1 MGLNHCSNKSYFLF
15 CPHFSDA
22 LQAQGEG
29 WQAMKLRQRT
39 TKRAKERLDILSTDL
54 SIADARGLSFAAG
67 IRRLRGKVQMRGER
81 TSLALH
87 FPASIP
93 LKGAARA
100 FGEYLSHTHPDSRN
114 GSALLLC
121 ETSVGPDPESPTGTT
136 GPDGNHLHLC
146 SDHTKDSK
154 DSPEDVV
161 VKTCLAL
168 HHQPPPPSITVSS
181 KPVRL
186 SLERSFSVEEDQ
198 QKGVECTLQPARVY
212 TITTQHGML
221 MSGGR
226 GSKESLELDVFK
238 EKSGSG
244 GVGPKGGSVGAH
256 TTLIQ
261 PSTSPSSST
270 SSPTQY
276 HQTGSG
282 RGTGTHHHHG
292 NHHHHHAGPSSSG
305 GACGPSGQSANVSG
319 SHSHH
324 AAHHHSHHHHHLAQ
338 PPLQTSVSAHNIRGW
353 GDGGKGDAECGG
365 LACESCG
372 AVPSRSQGSL
382 DLESASREPGK
393 QRRGLERM
401 WSVDRMTGLVRD
413 DANWFPK
420 ENMFTFQ
427 TATTTM
433 QAAFRGF
440 GPRKRREREQD
451 SAEVNQRNF
460 RKHLRM
466 VGSRRM
472 KAQTFAERRSKSF
485 SRSWSDPTPVK
496 TDSPH
501 EPRDSGDLQTSCGTL
516 DEGGVDEAADWEEE
530 REMERLACE
539 GDDFIPPKIMLIS
552 SKVPKAEYVPTIIR
566 RDDPSIIP
574 ILYDHEHTTFDDILE
589 EIEKKLTAYRR
600 GSKFWRMLIFCQGG
614 PGHLYLLK
622 NKVATFAKVEKE
634 EDMSQFWR
642 RLSRMMSKVN
652 PEPNL
657 IHIMGCYVLGN
668 PNGEKL
674 FQKLKNLMRPYSVE
688 FESPL
693 ELSAQ
698 GKEMIEMYF
707 DFRLYRLWKT
717 RQHSKLLDYED
728 LL

>member
-1 MGLNHCSNKSYFLF
+1 MGTTASKRRNLRN
-15 CPHFSDA
+15 DA
-22 LQAQGEG
+22 ISSV
-29 WQAMKLRQRT
+29 T
-39 TKRAKERLDILSTDL
+39 AKVR
-54 SIADARGLSFAAG
+54 
-67 IRRLRGKVQMRGER
+67 
-81 TSLALH
+81 
-87 FPASIP
+87 
-93 LKGAARA
+93 AARA
-100 FGEYLSHTHPDSRN
+100 FGEYLSHTHLDNRN
-114 GSALLLC
+114 GSAHLLC
-121 ETSVGPDPESPTGTT
+121 ETSVGADPESPTETAGANNN
-136 GPDGNHLHLC
+136 NHLHLC
-146 SDHTKDSK
+146 SDNTKDRK
-154 DSPEDVV
+154 DSSQDIAL
-161 VKTCLAL
+161 KTSVGL
-168 HHQPPPPSITVSS
+168 HRQPPPSIPVSR
-181 KPVRL
+181 KPARL
-186 SLERSFSVEEDQ
+186 SLERSFSAEEDK
-198 QKGVECTLQPARVY
+198 QKGVEGTLQPARVY
-212 TITTQHGML
+212 TITTRHGML

-226 GSKESLELDVFK
+226 GSKESLELDVLK
-238 EKSGSG
+238 ERSGSG
-244 GVGPKGGSVGAH
+244 GVGPKGSGAGGH
-256 TTLIQ
+256 ATLIQ
-261 PSTSPSSST
+261 PSTSPSSSS

-276 HQTGSG
+276 HQSGSG
-282 RGTGTHHHHG
+282 RGAGSCGGTHHHHS
-292 NHHHHHAGPSSSG
+292 NHHHHHTGPSSSSG
-305 GACGPSGQSANVSG
+305 GACGPSGSGNQQAMSVPG

-324 AAHHHSHHHHHLAQ
+324 AAHHHHHHHLAQ
-338 PPLQTSVSAHNIRGW
+338 PPLQTSVSAHNIRSW
-353 GDGGKGDAECGG
+353 GDGGKAEAECRG
-365 LACESCG
+365 LACESCS

-382 DLESASREPGK
+382 DLESASREP
-393 QRRGLERM
+393 
-401 WSVDRMTGLVRD
+401 D

-433 QAAFRGF
+433 QAI
-440 GPRKRREREQD
+440 
-451 SAEVNQRNF
+451 SNF

-466 VGSRRM
+466 VGSRRI

-501 EPRDSGDLQTSCGTL
+501 EPRDSGDLQTSCSTL

-574 ILYDHEHTTFDDILE
+574 ILYDHEHATFDDILE
-589 EIEKKLTAYRR
+589 EIEKKLAAYRR

>member
-1 MGLNHCSNKSYFLF
+1 MGTAASKGKNLRN
-15 CPHFSDA
+15 DA
-22 LQAQGEG
+22 ISSVA
-29 WQAMKLRQRT
+29 
-39 TKRAKERLDILSTDL
+39 AKVR
-54 SIADARGLSFAAG
+54 
-67 IRRLRGKVQMRGER
+67 
-81 TSLALH
+81 
-87 FPASIP
+87 
-93 LKGAARA
+93 AARA
-100 FGEYLSHTHPDSRN
+100 FGEHLSNTHSENRI
-114 GSALLLC
+114 GSDQLLC
-121 ETSVGPDPESPTGTT
+121 ETLVAPDCDSPRNLTCQ
-136 GPDGNHLHLC
+136 NNNHLC
-146 SDHTKDSK
+146 SYSCTKSK
-154 DSPEDVV
+154 SRGGKLDAS
-161 VKTCLAL
+161 LLQA
-168 HHQPPPPSITVSS
+168 PPPAISLSTEPAS
-181 KPVRL
+181 L
-186 SLERSFSVEEDQ
+186 SLEHSFSAEEDQ
-198 QKGVECTLQPARVY
+198 QKCIECTLQPARVY

-221 MSGGR
+221 MSSCQGG
-226 GSKESLELDVFK
+226 KESLELDVLK
-238 EKSGSG
+238 EKLGSG
-244 GVGPKGGSVGAH
+244 GVGSKGGS
-256 TTLIQ
+256 I
-261 PSTSPSSST
+261 
-270 SSPTQY
+270 
-276 HQTGSG
+276 
-282 RGTGTHHHHG
+282 
-292 NHHHHHAGPSSSG
+292 
-305 GACGPSGQSANVSG
+305 
-319 SHSHH
+319 HSHH
-324 AAHHHSHHHHHLAQ
+324 GPHQHAHHHHHLSQ
-338 PPLQTSVSAHNIRGW
+338 PPLQTSVSAHNIRSW
-353 GDGGKGDAECGG
+353 GDGGKWESDCSA
-365 LACESCG
+365 LACDSCSG
-372 AVPSRSQGSL
+372 APSRSQGSL
-382 DLESASREPGK
+382 DLESASREAGK
-393 QRRGLERM
+393 QHRRLERM
-401 WSVDRMTGLVRD
+401 WSVDRMTGLERD
-413 DANWFPK
+413 DTNWFPK
-420 ENMFTFQ
+420 ENMFSFQ

-433 QAAFRGF
+433 QA
-440 GPRKRREREQD
+440 
-451 SAEVNQRNF
+451 NF

-466 VGSRRM
+466 VGSRRI

-496 TDSPH
+496 TDSPN

-516 DEGGVDEAADWEEE
+516 DEGGLVEGIDWEEE

-574 ILYDHEHTTFDDILE
+574 ILYDHEHATFDDILE

-642 RLSRMMSKVN
+642 RLSRFMSKVN

>member
-1 MGLNHCSNKSYFLF
+1 MRYLL
-15 CPHFSDA
+15 
-22 LQAQGEG
+22 
-29 WQAMKLRQRT
+29 WQQKL
-39 TKRAKERLDILSTDL
+39 A
-54 SIADARGLSFAAG
+54 
-67 IRRLRGKVQMRGER
+67 
-81 TSLALH
+81 H
-87 FPASIP
+87 
-93 LKGAARA
+93 
-100 FGEYLSHTHPDSRN
+100 
-114 GSALLLC
+114 LLC
-121 ETSVGPDPESPTGTT
+121 ETLVGPDPESPSDTT
-136 GPDGNHLHLC
+136 GPNNTNCLHLC
-146 SDHTKDSK
+146 TTTTKSSEDN
-154 DSPEDVV
+154 PEPSLV
-161 VKTCLAL
+161 TQSLGL
-168 HHQPPPPSITVSS
+168 HEPPPPSIRVST
-181 KPVRL
+181 KPTRL
-186 SLERSFSVEEDQ
+186 SLERSFSAEEDQ

-212 TITTQHGML
+212 TITSQHGML
-221 MSGGR
+221 MSSSR
-226 GSKESLELDVFK
+226 SSKESLELDVLK
-238 EKSGSG
+238 EKSRSG
-244 GVGPKGGSVGAH
+244 GLGSRGG
-256 TTLIQ
+256 LIQ
-261 PSTSPSSST
+261 PSTSPSSTS

-276 HQTGSG
+276 HYAGSS
-282 RGTGTHHHHG
+282 RGASCCGASHHHG
-292 NHHHHHAGPSSSG
+292 NHHHHTVSGTNMPSSSG
-305 GACGPSGQSANVSG
+305 ASG
-319 SHSHH
+319 SSSSNQQQQQPLNVPGSHAHH
-324 AAHHHSHHHHHLAQ
+324 ASHHSHHHHHLSQ
-338 PPLQTSVSAHNIRGW
+338 PPLHTSVSAHNIRSW
-353 GDGGKGDAECGG
+353 GESGKGEAECSR
-365 LACESCG
+365 LACDSYSG
-372 AVPSRSQGSL
+372 APSRSQGSL
-382 DLESASREPGK
+382 DLESASREAGK
-393 QRRGLERM
+393 QHRRLERM
-401 WSVDRMTGLVRD
+401 WSVDRVTGLERED
-413 DANWFPK
+413 TNWFPK

-433 QAAFRGF
+433 QAI
-440 GPRKRREREQD
+440 
-451 SAEVNQRNF
+451 SNF

-466 VGSRRM
+466 VGSRRI

-501 EPRDSGDLQTSCGTL
+501 EPRDSGDLQTSCGTP
-516 DEGGVDEAADWEEE
+516 DEGGLDDTIDWEEE

-574 ILYDHEHTTFDDILE
+574 ILYDHEHATFDDILE
-589 EIEKKLTAYRR
+589 EIDKKLTAYRR

-642 RLSRMMSKVN
+642 RLSRFMSKVN

-728 LL
+728 FL

>member
-1 MGLNHCSNKSYFLF
+1 MGTTASKRRNLRN
-15 CPHFSDA
+15 DA
-22 LQAQGEG
+22 ISSV
-29 WQAMKLRQRT
+29 T
-39 TKRAKERLDILSTDL
+39 AKVR
-54 SIADARGLSFAAG
+54 
-67 IRRLRGKVQMRGER
+67 
-81 TSLALH
+81 
-87 FPASIP
+87 
-93 LKGAARA
+93 AARA
-100 FGEYLSHTHPDSRN
+100 FGEYLSHTHLDNRN
-114 GSALLLC
+114 GSAHLLC
-121 ETSVGPDPESPTGTT
+121 ETSVGADPESPTETAGANNN
-136 GPDGNHLHLC
+136 NHLHLC
-146 SDHTKDSK
+146 SDNTKDRK
-154 DSPEDVV
+154 DSSQDIAL
-161 VKTCLAL
+161 KTSVGL
-168 HHQPPPPSITVSS
+168 HRQPPPSIPVSR
-181 KPVRL
+181 KPARL
-186 SLERSFSVEEDQ
+186 SLERSFSAEEDK
-198 QKGVECTLQPARVY
+198 QKGVEGTLQPARVY
-212 TITTQHGML
+212 TITTRHGML

-226 GSKESLELDVFK
+226 GSKESLELDVLK
-238 EKSGSG
+238 ESGNQQAM
-244 GVGPKGGSVGAH
+244 SV
-256 TTLIQ
+256 
-261 PSTSPSSST
+261 P
-270 SSPTQY
+270 
-276 HQTGSG
+276 
-282 RGTGTHHHHG
+282 
-292 NHHHHHAGPSSSG
+292 
-305 GACGPSGQSANVSG
+305 G

-324 AAHHHSHHHHHLAQ
+324 AAHHHHHHHLAQ
-338 PPLQTSVSAHNIRGW
+338 PPLQTSVSAHNIRSW
-353 GDGGKGDAECGG
+353 GDGGKAEAECRG
-365 LACESCG
+365 LACESCS

-393 QRRGLERM
+393 QHRRLERM
-401 WSVDRMTGLVRD
+401 WSVDRVTGLERALQKTPSWLLGNLLADRD
-413 DANWFPK
+413 SRAEEAERCGK
-420 ENMFTFQ
+420 E
-427 TATTTM
+427 
-433 QAAFRGF
+433 
-440 GPRKRREREQD
+440 
-451 SAEVNQRNF
+451 NF

-466 VGSRRM
+466 VGSRRI

-501 EPRDSGDLQTSCGTL
+501 EPRDSGDLQTSCSTL

-574 ILYDHEHTTFDDILE
+574 ILYVK
-589 EIEKKLTAYRR
+589 EIEKKLAAYRR